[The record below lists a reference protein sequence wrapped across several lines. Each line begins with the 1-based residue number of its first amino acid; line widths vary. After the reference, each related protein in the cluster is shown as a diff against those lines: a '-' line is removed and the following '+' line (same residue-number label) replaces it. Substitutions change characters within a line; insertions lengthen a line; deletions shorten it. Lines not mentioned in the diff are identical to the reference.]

1 MRERASLVIKAA
13 ASAILRETFLCTS
26 VEIFFGHCSSPWYAM
41 DRSSK
46 ASTLARKCAPPTPPP
61 LPTAAPPG
69 RAGARRRAAVGPG
82 DAADRQAAVAAR
94 RSAGEGSQPPP
105 AQQRSDSLLA
115 PLCGAAGLRLTAGS
129 AVRRSR
135 APSHYWLRCA
145 ALQGFE
151 SRLAP
156 LCGAAALG
164 SAVRRSRAPT
174 HGWLRCVGVMGGGG
188 EMGRWEDGGRSP
200 LCGAAALR
208 FKPGSAVRH
217 SSVTSRP
224 HSTFPTSF
232 LVPQFGHQYALRCAA
247 KQGTKSR
254 LAPLCGAAAL
264 RVTAGSAVRR
274 SRAPSHGWLR
284 CAAQQGSE
292 SRLAP
297 LCGAAGLR
305 VTAGSA
311 VRRSRAP
318 SHCWLRCAA
327 HGTTR
332 PAAATPDAAPQHAVR
347 RRAVRRVGLPLTDD
361 NGSPADAPGL

>member
-1 MRERASLVIKAA
+1 MR
-13 ASAILRETFLCTS
+13 
-26 VEIFFGHCSSPWYAM
+26 CSSAPIQTWL
-41 DRSSK
+41 R
-46 ASTLARKCAPPTPPP
+46 CA
-61 LPTAAPPG
+61 
-69 RAGARRRAAVGPG
+69 
-82 DAADRQAAVAAR
+82 
-94 RSAGEGSQPPP
+94 
-105 AQQRSDSLLA
+105 AQQRHVTSPQHVPYVISRPAIRTSVRSPLCSKARHQITAGSAVRRSRAPSHGWLRCAAQQGSESLLA
-115 PLCGAAGLRLTAGS
+115 PLCGAAGLRVTAGS

-217 SSVTSRP
+217 SSATSRP
-224 HSTFPTSF
+224 HSSFITSF

-274 SRAPSHGWLR
+274 SRAPTHGWLR

>member
-1 MRERASLVIKAA
+1 
-13 ASAILRETFLCTS
+13 
-26 VEIFFGHCSSPWYAM
+26 
-41 DRSSK
+41 
-46 ASTLARKCAPPTPPP
+46 
-61 LPTAAPPG
+61 
-69 RAGARRRAAVGPG
+69 VGPG

-292 SRLAP
+292 SLLAP

-311 VRRSRAP
+311 VRRTAPPVLLPPPQMPRRSTPSEGGPCDGSDCRSRMITEA
-318 SHCWLRCAA
+318 
-327 HGTTR
+327 R
-332 PAAATPDAAPQHAVR
+332 PM
-347 RRAVRRVGLPLTDD
+347 RRAC
-361 NGSPADAPGL
+361 NGSPADAPGRAGARRRAAVGTGDAADRQAAVAARRGAGEGSPPPVPAAMRSVRRRTVPVPPPQ

>member
-1 MRERASLVIKAA
+1 
-13 ASAILRETFLCTS
+13 
-26 VEIFFGHCSSPWYAM
+26 M
-41 DRSSK
+41 DRRSK
-46 ASTLARKCAPPTPPP
+46 QAHWHENAPLLPPPP

-292 SRLAP
+292 SRLAAAQQGSESRLAP

-327 HGTTR
+327 QQGSESR
-332 PAAATPDAAPQHAVR
+332 LAAAQQGSELRLAPLCGAAASSHFPATHQIPHITF
-347 RRAVRRVGLPLTDD
+347 LPHVT
-361 NGSPADAPGL
+361 SHTSKPPRHFAPP

>member
-1 MRERASLVIKAA
+1 
-13 ASAILRETFLCTS
+13 
-26 VEIFFGHCSSPWYAM
+26 
-41 DRSSK
+41 
-46 ASTLARKCAPPTPPP
+46 
-61 LPTAAPPG
+61 
-69 RAGARRRAAVGPG
+69 
-82 DAADRQAAVAAR
+82 
-94 RSAGEGSQPPP
+94 
-105 AQQRSDSLLA
+105 
-115 PLCGAAGLRLTAGS
+115 
-129 AVRRSR
+129 
-135 APSHYWLRCA
+135 
-145 ALQGFE
+145 
-151 SRLAP
+151 
-156 LCGAAALG
+156 
-164 SAVRRSRAPT
+164 
-174 HGWLRCVGVMGGGG
+174 
-188 EMGRWEDGGRSP
+188 MGRWEDGGRSP

-292 SRLAP
+292 SLLAP

-311 VRRSRAP
+311 VRRTAPPVLLPPPQMPRRSTPSEGGPCDGSDCRSRMITEARPMRRACNGSPADAP
-318 SHCWLRCAA
+318 GRAGARRRAA
-327 HGTTR
+327 VGTGNAADRQAAVAARWRGGRAGGRRRRHRRAVPRSRPPPPPTP
-332 PAAATPDAAPQHAVR
+332 PAAALAGGPPRVRATPPTGKRPWRREGARGKGRRRPSPPQCGPCAAARSRCRHPSDAAPQHAVR
-347 RRAVRRVGLPLTDD
+347 RRAGRRFGLPLTDAA
-361 NGSPADAPGL
+361 PVTAPGRQRLPTRCWARLLPPYHTIPQPHGTDEMESMKLWGGVGGKGRGSRDRDEVG